1 MRRPKHLHSNCTP
14 AVWLAACLVLLAGQ
28 VTLAAPGIPGLSHHF
43 TALDPVSDAPGFAL
57 ADMDG
62 EQHRLADYA
71 GKVVLVNFWATWC
84 PPCRREMPA
93 LEALYLKYRER
104 GLVVLAVNQW
114 EDADH
119 VFAYMGQLNVFP
131 TFPVLFDPE
140 SRVSADYG
148 VKGLPTSFLVDRQ
161 GRLVYRAIGGREF
174 DHPDIERLLHT
185 LLQESGDGA

>member
-1 MRRPKHLHSNCTP
+1 MHRSKHLCSNRV
-14 AVWLAACLVLLAGQ
+14 AAAWLACLLLLAG
-28 VTLAAPGIPGLSHHF
+28 LATPAAEEITGLSHQF
-43 TALDPVSDAPGFAL
+43 TALDPVKEAPGFAL
-57 ADMDG
+57 TDMDG
-62 EQHRLADYA
+62 ELHRLGDYK

-93 LEALYLKYRER
+93 LETLYLKHRER

-148 VKGLPTSFLVDRQ
+148 VQGLPTSFLVDRQ

-174 DHPDIERLLHT
+174 DHPSVERLLHT
-185 LLQESGDGA
+185 LLQ